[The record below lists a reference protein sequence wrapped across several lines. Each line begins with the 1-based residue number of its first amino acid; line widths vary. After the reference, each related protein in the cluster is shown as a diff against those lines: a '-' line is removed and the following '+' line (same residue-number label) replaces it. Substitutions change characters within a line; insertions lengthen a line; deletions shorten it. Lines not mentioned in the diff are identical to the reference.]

1 MALLSL
7 RRGLS
12 PLDAESG
19 GPSAISGVARELTT
33 PVSGRTV
40 FLVRQEDMRVCRRTL
55 SGAGGVYSFPNIAT
69 ATEWLVLAI
78 DPNAAY
84 NAVVAD
90 RVQT

>member
-7 RRGLS
+7 RRGLVA
-12 PLDAESG
+12 LDADSG
-19 GPSAISGVARELTT
+19 GTSAISGVVRELTT

-40 FLVRQEDMRVCRRTL
+40 YLIRQHDMQVRRRTV
-55 SGAGGVYSFPNIAT
+55 SGAGGAYGFANVA
-69 ATEWLVLAI
+69 AGTEWMVLAI

-90 RVQT
+90 RVTT

>member
-12 PLDAESG
+12 PIDAVSG
-19 GPSAISGVARELTT
+19 GTATISGVVRELTN
-33 PVSGRTV
+33 PVAGRPV
-40 FLVRQEDMRVCRRTL
+40 FLIRQEDMRVCRRTV
-55 SGAGGVYSFPNIAT
+55 SGAGGAYSFASVAT
-69 ATEWLVLAI
+69 DTEWMVLAI

-90 RVQT
+90 RVTT

>member
-1 MALLSL
+1 MAYKAV
-7 RRGLS
+7 RRIARI
-12 PLDAESG
+12 DIESG
-19 GPSAISGVARELTT
+19 GTATISGVVKELTT

-40 FLVRQEDMRVCRRTL
+40 FLVRQEDMRVCRRTV
-55 SGAGGVYSFPNIAT
+55 SGAAGAYSFPSIAT

-90 RVQT
+90 RVLT